1 MTVGDPPRVFGRGG
15 SPVNLARY
23 PTAAGFLP
31 MSADSTPRAL
41 IPAFGPLQGV
51 RVIDSGRFVAG
62 PWAATYLGEFG
73 AEIIHVEGPPY
84 SYPFADPTRSLPP
97 ILPEGAPPG
106 GGVSESWVQYA
117 RNKLSVGLDLRQP
130 AGRGVF
136 LDLIRTADI
145 WIESSRPGTY
155 DRLGLEDAT
164 LWSVQPRLTI
174 VHVSGYGQSGDP
186 ERLRTPSFDLIGQA
200 FSGFLSLQG
209 EPDPAPPSRS
219 GTALND
225 TVTGLAAAAA
235 ALMGYVSSRRLGRG
249 QSIDVAQYEVFFT
262 LLENLA
268 LDYFVRGVV
277 RERHGRGHA
286 RLHPYDVHRAK
297 DGWVVVA
304 APTPETWARL
314 RVMIGLSSK
323 AWDDSAYRLAHREEV
338 DARLAEFCAE
348 RTGAEL
354 EAQGGEHDVAFARV
368 LNMKDI
374 AQDPHYQARGMFP
387 EWDDPVAGP
396 VKGAGIAPRFSETPG
411 EIWRGAPWLGQ
422 DNRRVLKELLGYSED
437 QIQQF
442 EESRVVG
449 EDRTPRP
456 SAHAPPFFRRA
467 PT

>member
-1 MTVGDPPRVFGRGG
+1 MDPPPG
-15 SPVNLARY
+15 AR
-23 PTAAGFLP
+23 P
-31 MSADSTPRAL
+31 L

-97 ILPEGAPPG
+97 MLPEGAPAERS
-106 GGVSESWVQYA
+106 VSESWVQYA

-130 AGRGVF
+130 AGRGIF

-155 DRLGLEDAT
+155 DRLGLDDAK
-164 LWSVQPRLTI
+164 LWEAQPRLTI
-174 VHVSGYGQSGDP
+174 VHVSGYGQSGNPD
-186 ERLRTPSFDLIGQA
+186 RLRAPSFDLIAQA

-225 TVTGLAAAAA
+225 TVTGLAAAGA
-235 ALMGYVSSRRLGRG
+235 ALMGYVSAQRAGRG
-249 QSIDVAQYEVFFT
+249 QSVDVAQYEVFFT

-286 RLHPYDVHRAK
+286 RLHPYDLHRAQ

-304 APTPETWARL
+304 APTPETWRRL
-314 RVMIGLSSK
+314 RAMIGLTSPE
-323 AWDDSAYRLAHREEV
+323 WDEAAYRLAHRSEV
-338 DARLAEFCAE
+338 DARLAKFCAA
-348 RTGAEL
+348 RTGAAL
-354 EAQGGEHDVAFARV
+354 EALGRDHDVAFARV
-368 LNMKDI
+368 LTIRDI
-374 AQDPHYQARGMFP
+374 AEDPHYQARGMFL

-396 VKGAGIAPRFSETPG
+396 VKGAGIAPRFSATPG
-411 EIWRGAPWLGQ
+411 AVWRGAPRLGQ
-422 DNRRVLKELLGYSED
+422 DNQRVLGELLGYPEE
-437 QIQQF
+437 QIRAWN
-442 EESRVVG
+442 ESGVIG
-449 EDRTPRP
+449 EDRSPPP
-456 SAHAPPFFRRA
+456 STVATPFFRRGPA
-467 PT
+467 